1 MNNEINQEIN
11 IDDVVEKIYNDDSIP
26 KFTFKDFLKYQAIF
40 HPEDKIEFDNML
52 MVCEES
58 ETYTYNK
65 VNNEHDKVFRTILS
79 DKKEAVIF
87 INKTLNLELKE
98 NEIEKYKEN
107 YITENLI
114 NKETDIVYK
123 IKNKNVFILIE
134 HQTKIDYSMP
144 YRIMEYQF
152 KITKSAVDIKK
163 LKLKEY
169 KIPIVIPI
177 VLYTGTRKWNVKEY
191 IKEAQESY
199 KQYNGEELGRYKLVD
214 VNNFT
219 EEELLKEKTF
229 LSKAMLIERKKDD
242 ENIIEYLERTVN
254 ILLHDNVYTQ
264 EQRNFLIVILDLIL
278 RRKINND
285 EMTNKLIE
293 KLKNKEE
300 KELLAIL
307 DAIDEENKRILQQGI
322 QKGKREGIRE
332 GIRKTKINNAQ
343 KMKKANLDIKL
354 IMEITGLSK
363 KEIENL

>member
-1 MNNEINQEIN
+1 
-11 IDDVVEKIYNDDSIP
+11 
-26 KFTFKDFLKYQAIF
+26 
-40 HPEDKIEFDNML
+40 
-52 MVCEES
+52 
-58 ETYTYNK
+58 
-65 VNNEHDKVFRTILS
+65 
-79 DKKEAVIF
+79 
-87 INKTLNLELKE
+87 
-98 NEIEKYKEN
+98 
-107 YITENLI
+107 
-114 NKETDIVYK
+114 
-123 IKNKNVFILIE
+123 
-134 HQTKIDYSMP
+134 MP

-152 KITKSAVDIKK
+152 KITKSAVDINK

-177 VLYTGTRKWNVKEY
+177 VLYTGTRKWNVKKY

-214 VNNFT
+214 VNDFS
-219 EEELLKEKTF
+219 EDELLKEKTF

-254 ILLHDNVYTQ
+254 VLLNDNIYTQ

-278 RRKINND
+278 RRKIKND
-285 EMTNKLIE
+285 EITNKLIE

-300 KELLAIL
+300 KEMLAIL
-307 DAIDEENKRILQQGI
+307 DAIDEENERILQQ
-322 QKGKREGIRE
+322 GIRE
-332 GIRKTKINNAQ
+332 GIRKTKISNAQ

>member
-1 MNNEINQEIN
+1 
-11 IDDVVEKIYNDDSIP
+11 
-26 KFTFKDFLKYQAIF
+26 
-40 HPEDKIEFDNML
+40 
-52 MVCEES
+52 
-58 ETYTYNK
+58 
-65 VNNEHDKVFRTILS
+65 
-79 DKKEAVIF
+79 
-87 INKTLNLELKE
+87 
-98 NEIEKYKEN
+98 
-107 YITENLI
+107 
-114 NKETDIVYK
+114 
-123 IKNKNVFILIE
+123 
-134 HQTKIDYSMP
+134 MP

-152 KITKSAVDIKK
+152 KITKSAVDINK

-177 VLYTGTRKWNVKEY
+177 VLYTGTRKWNVKKY

-214 VNNFT
+214 VNDFT

-242 ENIIEYLERTVN
+242 ENIIEYLERTVSVLLNDN
-254 ILLHDNVYTQ
+254 IYTQ

-278 RRKINND
+278 RRKIKND
-285 EMTNKLIE
+285 EITNKLIK

-300 KELLAIL
+300 KEMLAIL
-307 DAIDEENKRILQQGI
+307 DAIDEENERILQQ
-322 QKGKREGIRE
+322 GIRE
-332 GIRKTKINNAQ
+332 GIRKTKISNAQ

>member
-1 MNNEINQEIN
+1 MNNKINSEIN
-11 IDDVVEKIYNDDSIP
+11 INENVEKIYNDDSIP

-52 MVCEES
+52 ELNEDS
-58 ETYTYNK
+58 EDYNYNK

-87 INKTLNLELKE
+87 INKALDLNLKE
-98 NEIEKYKEN
+98 SEIEKYKEN

-144 YRIMEYQF
+144 FRIMEYQF
-152 KITKSAVDIKK
+152 KIIQSAVDINK

-177 VLYTGTRKWNVKEY
+177 VLYTGRKKWNVKEY
-191 IKEAQESY
+191 IKDAQESF

-229 LSKAMLIERKKDD
+229 LSKAMLIESKKDT
-242 ENIIEYLERTVN
+242 EEMIESLEKIIN
-254 ILLHDNVYTQ
+254 ILNEDNIYTKQ
-264 EQRNFLIVILDLIL
+264 QKHLLTIMINLIFRN
-278 RRKINND
+278 KIND
-285 EMTNKLIE
+285 DKITNNLIKKLD
-293 KLKNKEE
+293 NKEE
-300 KELLAIL
+300 KEMLAIL
-307 DAIDEENKRILQQGI
+307 DTIAEENERILQQGI
-322 QKGKREGIRE
+322 RKGKIEGIKE
-332 GIRKTKINNAQ
+332 TTINNAK
-343 KMKKANLDIKL
+343 KMKKANIDIKL
-354 IMEITGLSK
+354 IMEITGLK
-363 KEIENL
+363 KEEIERL

>member
-1 MNNEINQEIN
+1 MNNKINQEIN

-26 KFTFKDFLKYQAIF
+26 KFTFKDFLKYQATF
-40 HPEDKIEFDNML
+40 YPEDKIEFDNML
-52 MVCEES
+52 MVCEKS

-79 DKKEAVIF
+79 NKKEAVIF

-229 LSKAMLIERKKDD
+229 LSKAMLIESKKDT
-242 ENIIEYLERTVN
+242 EEMVECFEKIIN
-254 ILLHDNVYTQ
+254 ILNKDKVYTE
-264 EQRNFLIVILDLIL
+264 EQKHLLATMWNLIFRN
-278 RRKINND
+278 KINND
-285 EMTNKLIE
+285 NITDNLIR
-293 KLKNKEE
+293 KINKEE
-300 KELLAIL
+300 EKEMLAIL
-307 DAIDEENKRILQQGI
+307 DTIAEENERILQQ
-322 QKGKREGIRE
+322 GIRE

-363 KEIENL
+363 KEIEKL

>member
-1 MNNEINQEIN
+1 MTNKINQQIN
-11 IDDVVEKIYNDDSIP
+11 IDENVERIFNDDSIP
-26 KFTFKDFLKYQAIF
+26 KFTFEDFLKYQAIF
-40 HPEDKIEFDNML
+40 HPEDRIEFEDML
-52 MVCEES
+52 KLREES
-58 ETYTYNK
+58 EIYNYNR
-65 VNNEHDKVFRTILS
+65 VNNEHDKVFKTILS
-79 DKKEAVIF
+79 NKKEAIIF
-87 INKTLNLELKE
+87 INKTLDLNLKE

-152 KITKSAVDIKK
+152 KITKSAIDINK

-177 VLYTGTRKWNVKEY
+177 VLYTGTRKWNAKEY
-191 IKEAQESY
+191 IKDSQESF

-242 ENIIEYLERTVN
+242 EDIIEYIERTVN
-254 ILLHDNVYTQ
+254 VLLHDKVYTQ
-264 EQRNFLIVILDLIL
+264 EQRNFLIVMLDLIL

-285 EMTNKLIE
+285 EITNKLIK
-293 KLKNKEE
+293 KLKKKEE
-300 KELLAIL
+300 KEMLAIL
-307 DAIDEENKRILQQGI
+307 EAIDEENERILQQGI
-322 QKGKREGIRE
+322 KEGIKE
-332 GIRKTKINNAQ
+332 GIRKTKISNAK
-343 KMKKANLDIKL
+343 KMKQANLDIKL
-354 IMEITGLSK
+354 IMEITDLSK
-363 KEIENL
+363 EEIENL

>member
-1 MNNEINQEIN
+1 
-11 IDDVVEKIYNDDSIP
+11 
-26 KFTFKDFLKYQAIF
+26 
-40 HPEDKIEFDNML
+40 
-52 MVCEES
+52 
-58 ETYTYNK
+58 
-65 VNNEHDKVFRTILS
+65 
-79 DKKEAVIF
+79 
-87 INKTLNLELKE
+87 
-98 NEIEKYKEN
+98 
-107 YITENLI
+107 
-114 NKETDIVYK
+114 
-123 IKNKNVFILIE
+123 
-134 HQTKIDYSMP
+134 MP

-152 KITKSAVDIKK
+152 KITKSAVDINK

-214 VNNFT
+214 VNDFT

-242 ENIIEYLERTVN
+242 ENIIEYLERTVSVLLNDN
-254 ILLHDNVYTQ
+254 IYTQ

-278 RRKINND
+278 RRKIKND
-285 EMTNKLIE
+285 EIINKLIE

-300 KELLAIL
+300 KEMLAIL
-307 DAIDEENKRILQQGI
+307 DAIDEENERILQQ
-322 QKGKREGIRE
+322 GIRE
-332 GIRKTKINNAQ
+332 GIRKTKISNAQ

>member
-1 MNNEINQEIN
+1 M
-11 IDDVVEKIYNDDSIP
+11 
-26 KFTFKDFLKYQAIF
+26 
-40 HPEDKIEFDNML
+40 
-52 MVCEES
+52 
-58 ETYTYNK
+58 
-65 VNNEHDKVFRTILS
+65 
-79 DKKEAVIF
+79 
-87 INKTLNLELKE
+87 
-98 NEIEKYKEN
+98 
-107 YITENLI
+107 
-114 NKETDIVYK
+114 
-123 IKNKNVFILIE
+123 
-134 HQTKIDYSMP
+134 
-144 YRIMEYQF
+144 
-152 KITKSAVDIKK
+152 
-163 LKLKEY
+163 
-169 KIPIVIPI
+169 
-177 VLYTGTRKWNVKEY
+177 LYTGTRKWNVKEY

-264 EQRNFLIVILDLIL
+264 EQRNFLIVMLDLIL

-300 KELLAIL
+300 KEMLAIL
-307 DAIDEENKRILQQGI
+307 DAIDEENERILQQGI
-322 QKGKREGIRE
+322 QKGKREGKREGIRE

>member
-1 MNNEINQEIN
+1 
-11 IDDVVEKIYNDDSIP
+11 
-26 KFTFKDFLKYQAIF
+26 
-40 HPEDKIEFDNML
+40 
-52 MVCEES
+52 
-58 ETYTYNK
+58 
-65 VNNEHDKVFRTILS
+65 
-79 DKKEAVIF
+79 
-87 INKTLNLELKE
+87 
-98 NEIEKYKEN
+98 
-107 YITENLI
+107 
-114 NKETDIVYK
+114 
-123 IKNKNVFILIE
+123 
-134 HQTKIDYSMP
+134 MP

-152 KITKSAVDIKK
+152 KITKSAVDINK

-177 VLYTGTRKWNVKEY
+177 VLYTGTRKWNVKKY

-214 VNNFT
+214 VNDFT

-242 ENIIEYLERTVN
+242 ENIIEYLERTVSVLLNDN
-254 ILLHDNVYTQ
+254 IYTQ

-278 RRKINND
+278 RRKIKND
-285 EMTNKLIE
+285 EIINKLIE

-300 KELLAIL
+300 KEMLAIL
-307 DAIDEENKRILQQGI
+307 DAIDEENERILQQ
-322 QKGKREGIRE
+322 GIRE
-332 GIRKTKINNAQ
+332 GIRKTKISNAQ

>member
-1 MNNEINQEIN
+1 MVNKINSEIN
-11 IDDVVEKIYNDDSIP
+11 INVNIERIYNDDSIP

-52 MVCEES
+52 ELNEDS
-58 ETYTYNK
+58 EGYNYNK

-87 INKTLNLELKE
+87 INKALDLNLKE
-98 NEIEKYKEN
+98 SEIEKYKEN

-134 HQTKIDYSMP
+134 HQTKVDYSMP
-144 YRIMEYQF
+144 FRIMEYQF
-152 KITKSAVDIKK
+152 KITQSAVDINK

-177 VLYTGTRKWNVKEY
+177 VLYTGRKKWNAKEY
-191 IKEAQESY
+191 IKDAQENF

-229 LSKAMLIERKKDD
+229 LSKAMLIERKSDD
-242 ENIIEYLERTVN
+242 ENIVDYLERTVN
-254 ILLHDNVYTQ
+254 VLLNDNAFTQ
-264 EQRNFLIVILDLIL
+264 EQRNFLILMLDLIL

-285 EMTNKLIE
+285 EITNKLIK
-293 KLKNKEE
+293 KLKKREE
-300 KELLAIL
+300 KEMLAIL
-307 DAIDEENKRILQQGI
+307 EAIDEENERILQQGI
-322 QKGKREGIRE
+322 QKGIKE
-332 GIRKTKINNAQ
+332 GIRKTKISNAK
-343 KMKKANLDIKL
+343 KMKNANLDITL
-354 IMEITGLSK
+354 IMDITGLSK
-363 KEIENL
+363 EEIENL